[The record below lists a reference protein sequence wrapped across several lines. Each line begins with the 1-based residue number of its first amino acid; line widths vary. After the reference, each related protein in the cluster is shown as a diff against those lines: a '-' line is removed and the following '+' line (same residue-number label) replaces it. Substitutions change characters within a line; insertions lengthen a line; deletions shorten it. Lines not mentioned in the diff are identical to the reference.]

1 MSNVRNAILT
11 ALLEGAVVEL
21 MVKTKVDNVY
31 IDDTTTL
38 AAKLAEII
46 ASLNAKVTTE
56 TMNSAIS
63 AAIDNLID
71 GAPETYN
78 TLKEIATYISEHE
91 DVVTTLNSAIGNKAD
106 KTTVEAIQATVN
118 ALGSLARKSVVTEA
132 DLDSALREK
141 VNAASSGNHS
151 HNNKSV
157 LDGITSEKVN
167 AWDEKGKFY
176 AQATQPSGLTA
187 NDLWAR
193 II

>member
-11 ALLEGAVVEL
+11 ALLEGSLVEL

-46 ASLNAKVTTE
+46 ASLNAKVTTDA
-56 TMNSAIS
+56 MNSAIS
-63 AAIDNLID
+63 AAIDSLID

-78 TLKEIATYISEHE
+78 TLKEIAVYISEHE
-91 DVVTTLNSAIGNKAD
+91 DVVSALNSAIGNKAD
-106 KTTVEAIQATVN
+106 KNTVEAIQTTVN
-118 ALGSLARKSVVTEA
+118 ALGSLAKKSVVTEA
-132 DLDSALREK
+132 DLDSALKEK

-167 AWDEKGKFY
+167 AWDGKGKFHV
-176 AQATQPSGLTA
+176 QATQPSGLTS